1 MPSPPALAETA
12 GPGAGGSGSRPSR
25 PEPSLR
31 PELGRL
37 LSAVR
42 TRLRTYVLLRG
53 LALVI
58 LTAIGVFWAALG
70 LDDAWFYVTKLELPT
85 WLRIG
90 FDGAALLLLFSVAAI
105 WLVGRLVV
113 AAAPRDLALAVE
125 RRFPDLR
132 GRLVLA
138 VERAANPAVA
148 RQESPFTAAL
158 ADRAAADAAERVR
171 ALPTGELFDP
181 APLRRDLALA
191 AVLLAGTI
199 AFAFWQTD
207 AVRRLSDAYVELADV
222 YRVRTTA
229 LSVAA
234 VLPPGDERKLLT
246 PGEPHRHPRGA
257 DLVLLIGVADG
268 ERPGG
273 GPWTAPEKVTVTRET
288 AGGATGRSF
297 ALPDGPGQFRFALD
311 EVRDGM
317 TVWLTG
323 GDFVTRTPYVI
334 EAVDPPRP
342 RRVALS
348 AKYPAYMQRNA
359 QTADGGRAPEVGP
372 IRGAKATVPVGTEFD
387 LILEANK
394 PLAAARVTI
403 DGEPVP
409 LALETAA
416 GESAVRVPLTMLPPE
431 PIDPA
436 DGDAPADSFS
446 PAAGTVG
453 VRPGARVAVEL
464 EDADGIR
471 SQSPVRLVL
480 AGLPDDPPNVRA
492 EPVGVSDVLT
502 RTASVPFVGTIED
515 DYGIAS
521 ARFLYKLTGGEPAA
535 AAPPDGGG
543 DGAGE
548 DVSGTVAEASADP
561 QWRERRFRARPRNL
575 PERFDVG
582 DRDPARTADRD
593 AERFEVAGL
602 DPQVGQTLTLVV
614 VADDANDLTGPGVG
628 RGPERSFRIVT
639 PEELLAQLFDREV
652 NLRRIFERSLEEVT
666 AVGDDLALIS
676 PQTDE
681 ADVRRTAGLAAS
693 ELGQNAGQA
702 EAVQSGFREILAEL
716 LNNGVQTS
724 NAVARLEELILQPL
738 TEIADVHFLE
748 ADRAV
753 GALRVAAES
762 GAPPTE
768 RAALAR
774 TAAEATDRLAAAMA
788 AVLREMEEL
797 AEYHE
802 LVRDFQQLVDRQ
814 GDLLDRTRQEQK
826 TDLIDGLFE

>member
-1 MPSPPALAETA
+1 MPSPPALAET
-12 GPGAGGSGSRPSR
+12 PGAGGPASPA
-25 PEPSLR
+25 LR

-53 LALVI
+53 LALVA
-58 LTAIGVFWAALG
+58 LTAVGVFWAALW
-70 LDDAWFYVTKLELPT
+70 LDDAWFYATRLELPT

-90 FDGAALLLLFSVAAI
+90 FDAAAVLLLFSVAAI

-113 AAAPRDLALAVE
+113 SAAPRDLALAVE

-138 VERAANPAVA
+138 VERAENPGVA
-148 RQESPFTAAL
+148 RQESPFTGAL
-158 ADRAAADAAERVR
+158 ADRAARDAAERVQ

-191 AVLLAGTI
+191 AVLLAGTV
-199 AFAFWQTD
+199 AFGLWQSD
-207 AVRRLSDAYVELADV
+207 AVRRLSDAYVQLAEI
-222 YRVRTTA
+222 YRVRTTN

-234 VLPPGDERKLLT
+234 VLPPGEERKLLT

-273 GPWTAPEKVTVTRET
+273 GPWTPPEQVTVTRET

-297 ALPDGPGQFRFALD
+297 ALPNGPGQFRFALD

-342 RRVALS
+342 RRVALA
-348 AKYPAYMQRNA
+348 AKYPDYMRQNA
-359 QTADGGRAPEVGP
+359 RTADGDREPEVSP
-372 IRGAKATVPVGTEFD
+372 VRGAKATVPVGTEFN

-403 DGEPVP
+403 DGEAVP
-409 LALETAA
+409 TTLQSSAGETA
-416 GESAVRVPLTMLPPE
+416 VHVPLTMLPPE
-431 PIDPA
+431 PTPSAEGETPA
-436 DGDAPADSFS
+436 DPFPPAD
-446 PAAGTVG
+446 GTVG

-480 AGLPDDPPNVRA
+480 AGQTDDPPKVRA

-502 RTASVPFVGTIED
+502 RTASVPFVGLIED
-515 DYGIAS
+515 DYGVAA
-521 ARFLYKLTGGEPAA
+521 ARFLYKLSGDEAVATAPAGGSADEETD
-535 AAPPDGGG
+535 DGET
-543 DGAGE
+543 DAGE
-548 DVSGTVAEASADP
+548 GAAVAETSAEP
-561 QWRERRFRARPRNL
+561 QWRERRFRVRPRNL

-582 DRDPARTADRD
+582 DRDPARSADPD

-602 DPQVGQTLTLVV
+602 DPKVGQMLTLVV
-614 VADDANDLTGPGVG
+614 VAEDANDLTGPGVG

-652 NLRRIFERSLEEVT
+652 NLRRIFERSLEEVN

-676 PQTDE
+676 EQTSE

-702 EAVQSGFREILAEL
+702 DAVQSGFREILAEL

-724 NAVARLEELILQPL
+724 NSVSRLEELILQPL
-738 TEIADVHFLE
+738 SEIADRHFPE
-748 ADRAV
+748 ADRAA

-762 GAPPTE
+762 GASPAE
-768 RAALAR
+768 RAAAAR
-774 TAAEATDRLAAAMA
+774 AAAQSVDRLAAAMA